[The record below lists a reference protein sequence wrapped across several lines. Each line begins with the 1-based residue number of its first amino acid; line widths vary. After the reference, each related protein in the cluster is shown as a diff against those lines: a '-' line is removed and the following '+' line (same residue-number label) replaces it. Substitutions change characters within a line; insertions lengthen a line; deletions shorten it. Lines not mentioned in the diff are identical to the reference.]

1 MFLLILISKIDH
13 VKFKKYISKFSKVN
27 TNYLTVFTRKD
38 HKLEDEDTL
47 FGKTP
52 PDDEELLNK
61 LFVVI
66 SFISSGGS
74 SLTIGSHCSPVP
86 NLCPSSMVVDEA
98 EENLKNEALL

>member
-1 MFLLILISKIDH
+1 MLNLNKI
-13 VKFKKYISKFSKVN
+13 KISKFSKVN

-38 HKLEDEDTL
+38 HKVDDEDTL

-52 PDDEELLNK
+52 PDEELLNK

-74 SLTIGSHCSPVP
+74 SLTIGSHCSLVP

-98 EENLKNEALL
+98 EENLKNEGLL